1 MYENGRRLNQ
11 YRRKRLH
18 KRKMKERYAKKYFWY
33 GYGTWNEMVI
43 RFKDEE
49 RWKNWHP
56 LDYWREHSNSDGNY
70 YKFVK
75 KQANRKVRRA
85 LKREMMEDHDDIPT
99 RRGCRHKRYYDLA
112 WELD

>member
-1 MYENGRRLNQ
+1 
-11 YRRKRLH
+11 
-18 KRKMKERYAKKYFWY
+18 
-33 GYGTWNEMVI
+33 MVI

-49 RWKNWHP
+49 RWRNWHP
-56 LDYWREHSNSDGNY
+56 LDYWREHSNSDGTY

-85 LKREMMEDHDDIPT
+85 LKREMMDEYDDVPT
-99 RRGCRHKRYYDLA
+99 RRGCHHKRYYDLA

>member
-1 MYENGRRLNQ
+1 MYENGCKLNR
-11 YRRKRLH
+11 YRRMKIH

-33 GYGTWNEMVI
+33 SYGTWNNMVI

-56 LDYWREHSNSDGNY
+56 LDYWREWYHGDYG
-70 YKFVK
+70 KFCK

-85 LKREMMEDHDDIPT
+85 LKREMMDDYDDVPVH
-99 RRGCRHKRYYDLA
+99 RGESHKRHYDLA
-112 WELD
+112 YELD

>member
-33 GYGTWNEMVI
+33 GYGYGTWNEMVI

-49 RWKNWHP
+49 PKKWGHP
-56 LDYWREHSNSDGNY
+56 LDYWHEYSNSDQ
-70 YKFVK
+70 FIK

-85 LKREMMEDHDDIPT
+85 LKREMMEDHDDVPT
-99 RRGCRHKRYYDLA
+99 RRGCHHKRYYDLA